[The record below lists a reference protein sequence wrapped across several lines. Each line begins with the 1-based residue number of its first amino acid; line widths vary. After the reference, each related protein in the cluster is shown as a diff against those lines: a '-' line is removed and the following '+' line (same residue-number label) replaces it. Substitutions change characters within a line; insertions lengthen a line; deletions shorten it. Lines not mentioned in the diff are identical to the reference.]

1 MHPAAEAAAA
11 PIGSALREVRRWRG
25 ERSEVDQDRIAEEV
39 PVALVYNGQ
48 PHVVM
53 MATPADLDDFALGFS
68 LSEAV
73 IGHAGELEPVE
84 RLDLLEGIELRLRI
98 PQERAALLDSR
109 RRNLVG
115 RSGCGLCGAQVL
127 EDALRRPAGVG
138 RGPGVDAAVLERA
151 LTQLQERQPL
161 NAATGATHAAAWA
174 RADGDIALLRE
185 DVGRHNALDKL
196 IGAMARSG
204 TGVRSGFLVVTSRA
218 SYEMVQKAATFGIGL
233 LAAISAPTTLAIHLA
248 AETGLELIGFARGD
262 SHVVYT
268 RRVAAAQAE
277 GAA

>member
-1 MHPAAEAAAA
+1 
-11 PIGSALREVRRWRG
+11 
-25 ERSEVDQDRIAEEV
+25 
-39 PVALVYNGQ
+39 
-48 PHVVM
+48 
-53 MATPADLDDFALGFS
+53 
-68 LSEAV
+68 V

-127 EDALRRPAGVG
+127 EDALRRPAAVG
-138 RGPGVDAAVLERA
+138 CGPDIDAAILQRA

-204 TGVRSGFLVVTSRA
+204 TGVRGGFLVVTSRA

-248 AETGLELIGFARGD
+248 AETGLQLIGFARGD

-268 RRVAAAQAE
+268 RRVAALQPE
-277 GAA
+277 NAA